1 MTVHRHPKARAEARH
16 LVDRYDGSAERMV
29 EQSIEAKIEHGEV
42 DEALELDQ
50 VRREIEQIYRI
61 EGK

>member
-1 MTVHRHPKARAEARH
+1 MSMHRHPKARAEARH
-16 LVDRYDGSAERMV
+16 LVDRYDGSAEKLV
-29 EQSIEAKIEHGEV
+29 EGSIDAKIETGEV

-50 VRREIEQIYRI
+50 VRREIERIYEI

>member
-1 MTVHRHPKARAEARH
+1 MTLHRHPQARAQARH
-16 LVDRYDGSAERMV
+16 LVDRYDGSAEKL
-29 EQSIEAKIEHGEV
+29 IEASIDEKIEGGQV

-50 VRREIEQIYRI
+50 VRREIEQIYEV